1 MAGRDYLRP
10 IPVLRRL
17 ESCPFCGSNTFVTPF
32 YNDNGDIIYM
42 IRCVGNSCNAV
53 VQFEG
58 ADTEEMIRRWN
69 HRSMT

>member
-1 MAGRDYLRP
+1 MAGRDYLRH

-17 ESCPFCGSNTFVTPF
+17 NQCPFCGGNAFVTPY
-32 YNDNGDIIYM
+32 YNVNDDIIYM
-42 IRCVGNSCNAV
+42 IRCVDSSCQAV

-69 HRSMT
+69 HRNMT